1 MMRSI
6 IVTTDDGSHT
16 LYVPDLDEHYH
27 SVHGAISESDH
38 IFIKSGL
45 KYSTADPVNIFEVG
59 FGTGLNALLTCNEAS
74 AGKRKVLY
82 TSVEKYP
89 LEEETVRSLNY
100 AVLTG
105 NEGKRWFELIH
116 SCDWGRPVEITENFI
131 LHKIH
136 GDIVSEATGGLY
148 DLIYSDAFRPEKQ
161 PESEERQKEVRQKDE
176 DVGGCRGLPGRRGD
190 LFVRRRDRVPC
201 VLPRTVDLSA
211 LDPLI
216 RRHKRSSHHRQ
227 WVPHAA
233 HPSSSPPSARHTTAE
248 GCV

>member
-136 GDIVSEATGGLY
+136 GDIVSEAIGGFY
-148 DLIYSDAFRPEKQ
+148 DLIYFDAFGPEKQ
-161 PESEERQKEVRQKDE
+161 PEMWTPEIFMKISGITGPGGILVTYSVKG
-176 DVGGCRGLPGRRGD
+176 DVKRALRSNGFAVSLLPGPAGK
-190 LFVRRRDRVPC
+190 
-201 VLPRTVDLSA
+201 
-211 LDPLI
+211 
-216 RRHKRSSHHRQ
+216 RHILRAVKI
-227 WVPHAA
+227 
-233 HPSSSPPSARHTTAE
+233 
-248 GCV
+248 